1 MKLLSRKRI
10 SILIDNKGSTPS
22 RHDLIKEIAKKFKV
36 NENLV
41 VIKHIYPQ
49 FGRRKTKLIVHIYE
63 DENKIKMFEH
73 ENLIKKH
80 APKLVEKEKQKEEPS
95 EEKEE
100 PKAEEQKEVTEEKK
114 KQEEPK
120 ETETA
125 DKKEEDKP
133 KKDTE

>member
-1 MKLLSRKRI
+1 M
-10 SILIDNKGSTPS
+10 SIILFQGYKNDLKAAMDQVDNQYLQEILKARLTP
-22 RHDLIKEIAKKFKV
+22 
-36 NENLV
+36 
-41 VIKHIYPQ
+41 
-49 FGRRKTKLIVHIYE
+49 
-63 DENKIKMFEH
+63 
-73 ENLIKKH
+73 
-80 APKLVEKEKQKEEPS
+80 

-133 KKDTE
+133 KKEKKDTE